1 MHVSVIISTYNSP
14 EYLERVLWGYRVQS
28 VSDFELVVADDGS
41 TPDTLLLLQ
50 RFRKTHR
57 MDIRHVWHEDQG
69 FRKCVILNRAIVVSQ
84 GDYLILSD
92 GDCIPRW
99 DFVATHVKLAEPGCL
114 LSGGCVRLP
123 GKLSRRIGVQEI
135 VSRKVTN
142 PAWLLTQGAALNK
155 DLLKLAG
162 DTRLGRWLEWLTPTQ
177 ATLNGHNTSLWKRDL
192 LRVNGFDER
201 MQYGGLDRELG
212 ERLVNAGVRVRQV
225 RHRAVCV
232 HLDHGRPYVDEESW
246 RRNRAIRAQTRQ
258 CGATWTEYGI
268 ERRAASAANHHT
280 PPPSDRSAGN
290 ELTRRRA
297 A

>member
-14 EYLERVLWGYRVQS
+14 EYLEKVLWGYRVQT
-28 VSDFELVVADDGS
+28 VSDFELIVADDGS
-41 TPDTLLLLQ
+41 TAETPLLLQ
-50 RFRKTHR
+50 RFRKSTR
-57 MDIRHVWHEDQG
+57 LDIRHVWHEDRG
-69 FRKCVILNRAIVVSQ
+69 FRKCAILNRAIVVSQ

-123 GKLSRRIGVQEI
+123 GELSRRIGVQDI
-135 VSRKVTN
+135 VSRRVTN
-142 PAWLLTQGAALNK
+142 ARWLLTQGAALNK

-162 DTRLGRWLEWLTPTQ
+162 DTRLGRLLERLTPTQ
-177 ATLNGHNTSLWKRDL
+177 ATLNGHNASLWKRDL

-232 HLDHGRPYVDEESW
+232 HLDHGRPYVHEESW
-246 RRNRAIRAQTRQ
+246 RRNRAIRALTRQ
-258 CGATWTEYGI
+258 LGATWTEHGI
-268 ERRAASAANHHT
+268 ERRAASGSDPHT
-280 PPPSDRSAGN
+280 LPTPDRSAGK

>member
-14 EYLERVLWGYRVQS
+14 EYLEKVLWGYRVQS
-28 VSDFELVVADDGS
+28 MSAFELIVADDGS

-50 RFRKTHR
+50 RFRKSTR
-57 MDIRHVWHEDQG
+57 MDVRHVWHEDQG

-99 DFVATHVKLAEPGCL
+99 DFVATHLKLAEPGCL

-123 GKLSRRIGVQEI
+123 RELSQRIGVQDI
-135 VSRKVTN
+135 VGRRVTN
-142 PAWLLTQGAALNK
+142 AGWLLTQGVIPNK

-162 DTRLGRWLEWLTPTQ
+162 DTRLGRLLERLTPTQ
-177 ATLNGHNTSLWKRDL
+177 ATLNGHNASLWKRDL

-232 HLDHGRPYVDEESW
+232 HLDHGRPYVHEESW

-258 CGATWTEYGI
+258 LGVTWTDYGI
-268 ERRAASAANHHT
+268 QRPAAGGADQHTGLSPHRSADAAS
-280 PPPSDRSAGN
+280 P
-290 ELTRRRA
+290 RRRA